1 MAPDLVERD
10 RSTKPR
16 GAASTPRWM
25 SYRRNFWCLALDF
38 GFFGLGMSFLGPTTV
53 LPGFLTALGAS
64 SAVIG
69 FVSTLQRAGWLLPQL
84 LAARYLADKPYKKP
98 YILVPA
104 SISRSMILLLA
115 VFVLV
120 TGARN
125 ATLTIT
131 LAIFALAIFWI
142 SDGLGSMAW
151 FDFLSKSI
159 PVNRRGRLTS
169 IGQILSGVLSF
180 VAGLAVEWVLGDKGP
195 GYPVNY
201 ASLFLAAFG
210 MLGLSLTALTLG
222 VEGKSPTVDRVPT
235 WREYLP
241 QLGRILR
248 HDRAFGRYLLTRQVF
263 GLAGLAAPFYITYA
277 LDELHLPDH
286 VAGRFTSVGVIGVVI
301 AAGLFGWLNERYG
314 TRLASLV
321 SIPLTAAIP
330 VLALLIPRW
339 IHDPVWLAWGYSAVF
354 LVSQASNSC
363 YLPAWTSYVLEWAS
377 DTERPLYVGLT
388 NTLNGITALFA
399 TLGGLILQWTDNN
412 YPLLFTITAIGTL
425 IALPLS
431 ISLPEPR
438 RTKRESVLA

>member
-10 RSTKPR
+10 RNTKPR

-25 SYRRNFWCLALDF
+25 SYRRNCWCLALDF

-69 FVSTLQRAGWLLPQL
+69 FVSK
-84 LAARYLADKPYKKP
+84 RYLADKPYKKP

-241 QLGRILR
+241 QLGRIL
-248 HDRAFGRYLLTRQVF
+248 FSGMI
-263 GLAGLAAPFYITYA
+263 AP
-277 LDELHLPDH
+277 L
-286 VAGRFTSVGVIGVVI
+286 VATS
-301 AAGLFGWLNERYG
+301 
-314 TRLASLV
+314 
-321 SIPLTAAIP
+321 
-330 VLALLIPRW
+330 
-339 IHDPVWLAWGYSAVF
+339 
-354 LVSQASNSC
+354 
-363 YLPAWTSYVLEWAS
+363 
-377 DTERPLYVGLT
+377 
-388 NTLNGITALFA
+388 
-399 TLGGLILQWTDNN
+399 
-412 YPLLFTITAIGTL
+412 
-425 IALPLS
+425 
-431 ISLPEPR
+431 
-438 RTKRESVLA
+438 